1 MDFVEIAPN
10 QMRRRFST
18 DYLSCGAGEHRL
30 EANYNIY
37 GYKLFFDGIN
47 PSKVT
52 CNHQFQ
58 KPPDSMRF
66 L

>member
-1 MDFVEIAPN
+1 MDFDEIAPN

-52 CNHQFQ
+52 
-58 KPPDSMRF
+58 
-66 L
+66 